1 MVHSDNFPKYI
12 ARWIEKEYKLAGHI
26 SYFEVKPNFW
36 HTTAQN
42 DMPQISQIQNPV
54 LGLFPELLYQR
65 LLEQVE
71 DRIQNCPRYLFDI
84 IYYGDAKD
92 KTYEQTFNSYGEE
105 FIAKYEKGFLGR
117 VYNQSFDSVAKLVA
131 QWIEQQY
138 NK

>member
-1 MVHSDNFPKYI
+1 MFLIPSINT
-12 ARWIEKEYKLAGHI
+12 I

-36 HTTAQN
+36 HKPLKTICLKFLKYKTPCLN
-42 DMPQISQIQNPV
+42 YSQSCCIKDC
-54 LGLFPELLYQR
+54 LSR
-65 LLEQVE
+65 S
-71 DRIQNCPRYLFDI
+71 RIEYRIVPGNLFDI

-131 QWIEQQY
+131 QWVEQQY